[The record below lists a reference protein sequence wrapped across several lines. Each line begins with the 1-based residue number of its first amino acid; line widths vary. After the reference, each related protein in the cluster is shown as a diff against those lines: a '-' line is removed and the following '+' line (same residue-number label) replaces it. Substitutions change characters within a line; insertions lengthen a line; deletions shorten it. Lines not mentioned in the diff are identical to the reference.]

1 MKLLEYLNCYE
12 CKSAFLSSTCC
23 TLTTP
28 RIATVSSSVTPASSE
43 SMGNTAVWS
52 HVALKIRVLQRDQM
66 DPNGPF
72 KVLGVIFEM
81 FCMDE
86 WLSTACIHLYLSD
99 IHISISDTIYCRCLI
114 WVAIIRVITEH
125 SSTSSRR
132 QDTSSK
138 PLDGWFVPR
147 VSFRDVMVSWKGH
160 HISFRKCRFGMLWV
174 GTVCICM
181 FIPFVGNVT
190 CLRAICSNLITPKDT
205 LVGDSL
211 SKMYTVSLYP

>member
-1 MKLLEYLNCYE
+1 MDWDMLRWWGGEVRPRFVETASWTATNANL
-12 CKSAFLSSTCC
+12 LSSPPKNPCSTCR

-43 SMGNTAVWS
+43 SMGNTAVWR
-52 HVALKIRVLQRDQM
+52 HVALKKRVLQRDQM

-86 WLSTACIHLYLSD
+86 WLSTVCIHLYLSD

-160 HISFRKCRFGMLWV
+160 HIS
-174 GTVCICM
+174 
-181 FIPFVGNVT
+181 PH
-190 CLRAICSNLITPKDT
+190 
-205 LVGDSL
+205 
-211 SKMYTVSLYP
+211 